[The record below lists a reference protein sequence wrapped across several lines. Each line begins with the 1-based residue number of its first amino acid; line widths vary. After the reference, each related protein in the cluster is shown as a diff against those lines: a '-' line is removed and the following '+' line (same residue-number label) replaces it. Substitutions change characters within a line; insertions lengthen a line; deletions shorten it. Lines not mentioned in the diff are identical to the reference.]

1 MFDSLSEFMKERN
14 QNMLNS
20 FEAKLRESVQILIDL
35 RLDRINQVGKLDPP
49 TEEDTQL
56 GPYIFTNESIKE
68 HWSAI
73 AKQKKTRRKK
83 DYTTPPK

>member
-35 RLDRINQVGKLDPP
+35 RLDRINKVGKLEP
-49 TEEDTQL
+49 TDEDTQL
-56 GPYIFTNESIKE
+56 RTLRIHKRINQRYVGQPQRGRGRHREKMTVLL
-68 HWSAI
+68 
-73 AKQKKTRRKK
+73 R
-83 DYTTPPK
+83 